1 MKALMRV
8 LTCSFVAL
16 AVTAMGGCGV
26 SKDDYDKTISEL
38 SKTKADL
45 AQAQTKIAEL
55 EKSLSEAQA
64 QQKAASEALAQQK
77 AASEAQARAKSQPKE
92 PSPAEKP
99 ATAQKEATPPK
110 AGEAQALVDA
120 ALKTFQGF
128 MRDKNYEYLHNNIK
142 NANAV
147 LIYPRVLKA
156 GFILGGS
163 GGTGVLVAR
172 EATTGNWSQPAFY
185 TIGSVSFGLQIG
197 GESAEVIVMA
207 MTQRAIDS
215 LFTTSVK
222 LGGDT
227 SIAAGPYGGGA
238 KSNVTTDFVSFA
250 KSKGLYAGMNLEGS
264 AVDVREGLNK
274 DYYGQAVTPVQII
287 VEKKVSN
294 KGSAGLREALKKA
307 SM

>member
-1 MKALMRV
+1 RRIPMKALTRM
-8 LTCSFVAL
+8 LTFSFVAL
-16 AVTAMGGCGV
+16 AVIAMVGCGV
-26 SKDDYDKTISEL
+26 SKDDYDKTVSEL

-45 AQAQTKIAEL
+45 AQAKTKIAEL

-64 QQKAASEALAQQK
+64 QQKALSEALAQ
-77 AASEAQARAKSQPKE
+77 AKSQPKE

-99 ATAQKEATPPK
+99 AAAKKEATAPK
-110 AGEAQALVDA
+110 AGEVQPLVDA

-156 GFILGGS
+156 GFVLGGS

-172 EATTGNWSQPAFY
+172 DATTGNWSQPAFY

-197 GESAEVIVMA
+197 GESAEVIMMV
-207 MTQRAIDS
+207 MTQRAVDS

-227 SIAAGPYGGGA
+227 SVAAGPYGAGA
-238 KSNVTTDFVSFA
+238 KSNVTTAFVSFA